1 MIRNEACKRV
11 ERHYINSSPG
21 LWEVF
26 LPPGTWEKQH
36 CKQYCVPKYDLVKL
50 CSQVLP
56 LHSCYVCSF
65 IACEISPTSLI
76 SSSNFWVIEQ
86 AESEIFALVDASVIN
101 KSCLMLREKEENRFP
116 LPKLYQ
122 CRISLLRNESQGTLH
137 YTDWIQ
143 ALSSSSRPVR
153 V

>member
-1 MIRNEACKRV
+1 M
-11 ERHYINSSPG
+11 RHANGYSAITSTAPQGSEKCFSHLVPGRSSTANSTVCQSTK
-21 LWEVF
+21 L
-26 LPPGTWEKQH
+26 
-36 CKQYCVPKYDLVKL
+36 DLVKL

-122 CRISLLRNESQGTLH
+122 CRISLLRNESQGALH